1 MQAVS
6 FQSPTPPA
14 GTPVS
19 PQPQAA
25 SREDGG
31 FGQVLRALSDQAP
44 RSGPEADMA
53 DSGPTEGTHS
63 DDPLAQAEVQ
73 ADLSAPLAVPDLAM
87 TDTPPTDIPDPA
99 DQSEANPAGAADL
112 LALLVSGTTLAAHLP
127 PVAFAITQAAE
138 GATPLLALAFPPAGL
153 AIADADTGAM
163 VIPDPPQPR
172 LDVADI
178 RPAPAQVPVLSM
190 GAGQVPDPES
200 LSLSVPAAPGRRP
213 VAETSM
219 PAHIV
224 TAAPDSGAPFV
235 APQAG
240 AVPAVFAFRSA
251 GHPAAS
257 EQPEPEAEA
266 GPAAPAAAQATP
278 AATLAEPELAAA
290 TMPPAGSQET
300 LVPSFPTGDPD
311 IPFGAPSASGQT
323 AQATPLQGTGT
334 PFVPAPLAAALS
346 DLLLRRTDGPVELT
360 LSPEEL
366 GRVRLNLS
374 PDGTGLHVTV
384 QVERSDTLDLLR
396 RNSDLLLQEI
406 RAQGFSG
413 ATFSFSGWDGN
424 PGDPGGPQAQP
435 SGPDAMPQA
444 QSPGPA
450 VSVPPE
456 FPSPATGLDLRL

>member
-6 FQSPTPPA
+6 FQSQTPPA

-25 SREDGG
+25 SRDDGG

-44 RSGPEADMA
+44 RSGPEANMA
-53 DSGPTEGTHS
+53 DSGLTEGTPP
-63 DDPLAQAEVQ
+63 DDSLAQAEVQ
-73 ADLSAPLAVPDLAM
+73 AELLAPEAVPDLMM
-87 TDTPPTDIPDPA
+87 TDPPSADIPDPA
-99 DQSEANPAGAADL
+99 DQPDTDPAGAADL
-112 LALLVSGTTLAAHLP
+112 LSLLVSGTALAAHLP

-153 AIADADTGAM
+153 AAADADTGAM
-163 VIPDPPQPR
+163 VVPDPPQPR

-190 GAGQVPDPES
+190 GAGQVPDPDS
-200 LSLSVPAAPGRRP
+200 LSLSAPAAPGLRP

-224 TAAPDSGAPFV
+224 TADPDSGAPFV

-251 GHPAAS
+251 EHLAAF
-257 EQPEPEAEA
+257 EQPESEAD
-266 GPAAPAAAQATP
+266 PAAPAVAQATP
-278 AATLAEPELAAA
+278 SATRAEPELAAA
-290 TMPPAGSQET
+290 TMRPAGSQET

-323 AQATPLQGTGT
+323 TQAMTLQGTGA
-334 PFVPAPLAAALS
+334 PFVPAPLAATLS

-384 QVERSDTLDLLR
+384 QVERGDTLDLLR
-396 RNSDLLLQEI
+396 RNADLLLQEI

-413 ATFSFSGWDGN
+413 ATFSFSGWA
-424 PGDPGGPQAQP
+424 GDPGGPQAQP

-450 VSVPPE
+450 MSVPPE